1 MLTELPT
8 PPRTLCHKEVT
19 EVLETVNMGS
29 VTTDFEC
36 TPKQLRFAEPA
47 NEQSM
52 NESSEAEPS
61 SSTTP
66 RVSFQHAVEHTNA
79 IRYDSVLGGPASVE
93 WFRHIGCHLT

>member
-19 EVLETVNMGS
+19 EVLETVSSGS

-61 SSTTP
+61 SSATP
-66 RVSFQHAVEHTNA
+66 RVSFQHA
-79 IRYDSVLGGPASVE
+79 IRYDCSRLGGSVCGVG
-93 WFRHIGCHLT
+93 FSHTGCHLT